1 MKNLFLSL
9 ILTVISFSVFAQDTI
24 YMDNNYQELDKKENA
39 KYFKIVTPTPG
50 KDYEFLRT
58 TYFVDGTKKAEQ
70 SYDLKDEKKIYEGLH
85 KHYYE
90 SGELFHSIEF
100 KKGKMHGE
108 LIAYWKNGIKRRH
121 DYFKRNK
128 LKKGTVWNKAG
139 EEIEYFPFEIPPE
152 FPGGQKALQKY
163 LIENIKI
170 PTYHNSMQRVVI
182 RFTINCEGNTTD
194 IKIVEEAPAEYMV
207 EAYRVVKEMPKWKPG
222 KQFGEVVNVSYSL
235 PLVFQK

>member
-1 MKNLFLSL
+1 MKNFYLSL
-9 ILTVISFSVFAQDTI
+9 IFIAISFSAFAQDTI
-24 YMDNNYQELDKKENA
+24 YMDSKYQELDTKEGA
-39 KYFKIVTPTPG
+39 KYFKIITPSPD

-58 TYFVDGTKKAEQ
+58 TYFADGTKKAEQ
-70 SYDLKDEKKIYEGLH
+70 SYDLKGEKKVYEGLH

-90 SGELFHSIEF
+90 SGELFHSVEY

-108 LIAYWKNGIKRRH
+108 LVAYWKNGIKRRH

-139 EEIEYFPFEIPPE
+139 EEIEYFHFEIAPE

-163 LIENIKI
+163 LIENISI
-170 PTYHNSMQRVVI
+170 PANHNSTQKVVVK
-182 RFTINCEGNTTD
+182 FTIDTVGNTSY

-207 EAYRVVKEMPKWKPG
+207 EAYRVIKEMPKWKPG
-222 KQFGEVVNVSYSL
+222 KQFGEFKEAVYRI
-235 PLVFQK
+235 PIIFQK